1 MAFLVR
7 SRDRAAHEEGT
18 AQEGRNAAV
27 LLEQIAVD
35 VIGDVALA
43 VVAERVK
50 HASNLRRFGE
60 YKLLLAACLLRLALN
75 KKRALQQRL
84 QAADNGHVLRRQPY
98 LLVRKNRGME
108 QCAVNLGTRAA
119 GTLHGYPTQLVFYL
133 G

>member
-7 SRDRAAHEEGT
+7 SRDRAAHEEGA
-18 AQEGRNAAV
+18 AQKGRNAAV
-27 LLEQIAVD
+27 LLEQIAID
-35 VIGDVALA
+35 MIGDMALA
-43 VVAERVK
+43 VVAERIK
-50 HASNLRRFGE
+50 HASDLH
-60 YKLLLAACLLRLALN
+60 KLLLAACLLRLALD

-84 QAADNGHVLRRQPY
+84 QATDNGHVLRRQPY

-119 GTLHGYPTQLVFYL
+119 GALHGYPAQLVFDL